1 MRVLRHAG
9 IPARPSACRH
19 DAVPIGS
26 LRLWLLA
33 IAASLAVAA
42 NGDFALAQ
50 TVEPFFQGKTI
61 NFYVGFAVG
70 GSYDFYSRVA
80 AQFLSRHIPGNPTI
94 IVQNMPGAGSL
105 QAAGFLY
112 SSAPR
117 DGTAI
122 GMASAAVAL
131 EEALHKPGV
140 RYKAAEFTWIG
151 RITNSVEVGLT
162 WKNSAKTIEQAKR
175 MEVTMATTG
184 AGSPSEGYPILLN
197 ALAGTRFKLISGFAS
212 SPQGMLAM
220 ERGEVDSV
228 QTSYDTLKRTKQ
240 DWLRDHDVNMLFQ
253 CVTERD
259 PELPDVPTT
268 VELGPNQDARDL
280 LEFYTRSAEV
290 GQSILAP
297 PDVPADRA
305 EVLRT
310 AFQAMLKDPDFL
322 AEVAKTQ
329 VALHPAPAAAVQKI
343 VAQTTHAPPG
353 ITDRVI
359 SILHSQ

>member
-1 MRVLRHAG
+1 LRHFG
-9 IPARPSACRH
+9 TRPSRASASRH
-19 DAVPIGS
+19 DLVPIGS
-26 LRLWLLA
+26 LCLCLFA
-33 IAASLAVAA
+33 IAVFAA
-42 NGDFALAQ
+42 FAINGDLAEAQ
-50 TVEPFFQGKTI
+50 TAFFQGKTI

-80 AQFLSRHIPGNPTI
+80 AQFLSRYIPGNPTI
-94 IVQNMPGAGSL
+94 VVQNMPGAGSL

-131 EEALHKPGV
+131 EQALHKPGV

-162 WKNSAKTIEQAKR
+162 WKDSAKTIDEAKR

-220 ERGEVDSV
+220 ERGEVDAV
-228 QTSYDTLKRTKQ
+228 QSSYDTLKRTKQ
-240 DWLRDHDVNMLFQ
+240 NWLRNHDVNMLFQ
-253 CVTERD
+253 CVTARD

-268 VELGPNQDARDL
+268 VELGPDRDARDL
-280 LEFYTRSAEV
+280 LEFYTRSTEI

-305 EVLRT
+305 EVLRA
-310 AFQAMLKDPDFL
+310 AFQATLKDPDFL
-322 AEVAKTQ
+322 AEVAKAP
-329 VALHPAPAAAVQKI
+329 VALHPASAESLQKI
-343 VAQTTHAPPG
+343 VAATTQAPRA
-353 ITDRVI
+353 ITDRII
-359 SILHSQ
+359 SILRSQ

>member
-1 MRVLRHAG
+1 LRHART
-9 IPARPSACRH
+9 PPRPSACRH
-19 DAVPIGS
+19 AAVPFRS
-26 LRLWLLA
+26 LSLCLVA
-33 IAASLAVAA
+33 IAAFAA
-42 NGDFALAQ
+42 GATNGDLAQ
-50 TVEPFFQGKTI
+50 AQTAFYQGKTI

-80 AQFLSRHIPGNPTI
+80 AQFLSRYIPGNPTI
-94 IVQNMPGAGSL
+94 VVQNMPGAGSL

-122 GMASAAVAL
+122 GMVSAAVAL

-140 RYKAAEFTWIG
+140 RYRAAEFTWIG
-151 RITNSVEVGLT
+151 RVTNSVEVGLT
-162 WKNSAKTIEQAKR
+162 RKNSAKTIEEAKHLD
-175 MEVTMATTG
+175 VTMATTG

-220 ERGEVDSV
+220 ERGEVDAV

-240 DWLRDHDVNMLFQ
+240 DWLRNHDVNMLFQ

-268 VELGPNQDARDL
+268 VELGPDQDARNL
-280 LEFYTRSAEV
+280 LEFYTRSAEI

-305 EVLRT
+305 AALRA

-322 AEVAKTQ
+322 AEVSNTQ
-329 VALHPAPAAAVQKI
+329 VALHPAPAEAVQKI
-343 VAQTTHAPPG
+343 VVQTTHAPPG
-353 ITDRVI
+353 ITDRI
-359 SILHSQ
+359 IAILHSQ